1 MSDLTK
7 SIDLL
12 KKERE
17 LIFSLIDNL
26 SDEQLLIIP
35 SGYKNNI
42 LWNIGHILITQ
53 QSLHYFLSRL
63 EMYISREMMQ
73 TFRTGTSP
81 TDWKTQPDIDEIK
94 KLFLELPVKLAEDYE
109 KGIFKDYRPY
119 KTSVGVSLENFEEA
133 LAFNH
138 FHEGT
143 HTGIILGIMKQI

>member
-81 TDWKTQPDIDEIK
+81 TDWKTQPDINEIK